1 MSDSKKLSKERYSQ
15 FAEGYVT
22 SLTHA
27 KGADLNMLLD
37 MAKPQSG
44 WHVLDIATGG
54 GHTALKFAPHVE
66 KVIASDLTPKML
78 EKAEQFI
85 TSQGITN
92 VDFEV
97 ADAENLPF
105 EDEQFDLV
113 TCRIAP
119 HHFPDVAKFV
129 QESARVL
136 KTGGLLLIQDHVLSE
151 NTDVANLADSFE
163 KLRDPSHN
171 KAYSA
176 SAWINFLEDAGLN
189 VDFTHEL
196 TKRHQ
201 FLDWSARQ
209 GNDAQTQARL
219 IEILATASDDVKDW
233 MQPLEW
239 GSDDASFVN
248 HHIILVAYKSDSKN

>member
-27 KGADLNMLLD
+27 KGADLDMLLD
-37 MAKPQSG
+37 IAKPQAD

-85 TSQGITN
+85 TSQGIQN
-92 VDFEV
+92 VEFQV

-105 EDEQFDLV
+105 EDNQFDLV

-119 HHFPDVAKFV
+119 HHFPNVAKFV

-136 KTGGLLLIQDHVLSE
+136 KAGGLLLIQDHVLSE
-151 NTDVANLADSFE
+151 NTDVANVADSFE

-171 KAYSA
+171 KAYSGVMLVRK
-176 SAWINFLEDAGLN
+176 S
-189 VDFTHEL
+189 
-196 TKRHQ
+196 KR
-201 FLDWSARQ
+201 FDL
-209 GNDAQTQARL
+209 
-219 IEILATASDDVKDW
+219 
-233 MQPLEW
+233 
-239 GSDDASFVN
+239 
-248 HHIILVAYKSDSKN
+248 

>member
-37 MAKPQSG
+37 IAKPQTN
-44 WHVLDIATGG
+44 WRVLDVATGG
-54 GHTALKFAPHVE
+54 GHTALKFAPHVK
-66 KVIASDLTPKML
+66 KVVASDLTPKML

-85 TSQGITN
+85 TSQGIKN

-151 NTDVANLADSFE
+151 NTDIANIADSFE

-171 KAYSA
+171 QAYSA
-176 SAWINFLEDAGLN
+176 SAWINFFEIAGLRVN
-189 VDFTHEL
+189 FTHEL

-209 GNDAQTQARL
+209 GNDVQTQTTL
-219 IEILATASDDVKDW
+219 VYILDTASDDVKNW

-239 GSDDASFVN
+239 GSDRASFVN
-248 HHIILVAYKSDSKN
+248 HHIILAAYKSDSKN